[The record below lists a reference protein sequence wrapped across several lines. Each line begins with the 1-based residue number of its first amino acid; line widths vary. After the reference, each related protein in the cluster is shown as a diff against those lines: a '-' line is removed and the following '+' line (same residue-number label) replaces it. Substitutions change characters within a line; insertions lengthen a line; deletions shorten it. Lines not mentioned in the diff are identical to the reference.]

1 MKRDFKISLVICTY
15 NREKFL
21 PVALKSLTAIT
32 TDKNI
37 FEIVLINNNSTD
49 STETICNEFIRN
61 NQELQTQYHVE
72 TQRGLSAARNR
83 GIKESRSELISFLD
97 DDAEVTPEYVDIA
110 LNFFASNPNI
120 DAMGG
125 KIIPIY
131 ETGEEPKWLSKSLW
145 GLVTK
150 VDWGNKT
157 RKYPYS
163 KYPAGASMVF
173 RKKVF
178 AEIGLFNTELF
189 LRSDDKFIF
198 RRMEEKGKL
207 FLYYPKFIAYHHIDA
222 FRVTFESVKKISLI
236 VGASER
242 VRLQNAGITKN
253 TNKIVEY
260 ILKLAAAIIIAIGFL
275 FKLEF
280 EKAEYIIKNRWLT
293 LLGYFNTKL

>member
-1 MKRDFKISLVICTY
+1 MNNNSQISLVICTF

-21 PVALKSLTAIT
+21 PVALKSLTTIT
-32 TDKNI
+32 TDKTL

-49 STETICNEFIRN
+49 STEKICKDFILN
-61 NQELQTQYHVE
+61 NPRLKIQYHVE
-72 TQRGLSAARNR
+72 PGKGLSAARNR
-83 GIKESRSELISFLD
+83 GINESKSELVCFLD
-97 DDAEVTPEYVDIA
+97 DDAEVTPDYVDIA
-110 LNFFASNPNI
+110 LEFFSTHPNI

-125 KIIPIY
+125 KIIPVY
-131 ETGEEPKWLSKSLW
+131 ETGEEPKWLSKPLW

-150 VDWGNKT
+150 VDWGNKA

-163 KYPAGASMVF
+163 KYPPGASMIF

-178 AEIGLFNTELF
+178 NEIGLFNTDLF

-198 RRMEEKGKL
+198 RQMEAYGKS
-207 FLYYPKFIAYHHIDA
+207 FMYYPKLVAYHHIDA
-222 FRVTFESVKKISLI
+222 FRVTFESVKKISLV

-242 VRLQNAGITKN
+242 VRLKDAGILLN
-253 TNKIVEY
+253 LAKIIEY
-260 ILKLAAAIIIAIGFL
+260 LLKLAAAVILATGFL

-280 EKAEYIIKNRWLT
+280 KKAEYIIKNRWLT